1 MLARN
6 PHQIKVPLVQIA
18 HGRHQGD
25 ASYTSQTFAQFGN
38 GVYH

>member
-1 MLARN
+1 MLPGN

-25 ASYTSQTFAQFGN
+25 ARYTSQTFAQFDN
-38 GVYH
+38 GVNH